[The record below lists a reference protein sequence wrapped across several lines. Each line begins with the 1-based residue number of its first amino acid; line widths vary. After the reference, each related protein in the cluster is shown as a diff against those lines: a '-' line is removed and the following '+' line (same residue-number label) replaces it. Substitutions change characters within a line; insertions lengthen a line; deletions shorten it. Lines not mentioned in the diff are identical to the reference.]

1 MPISRQPLSLS
12 RLLLI
17 AFVLALSTLVIAFLC
32 SFSGPIAVV
41 ESSGWQ
47 FWQNIVWQGRV
58 TRIIAAGLAGG
69 GLSIAGLA
77 LQALLRN
84 PLADPYILGISS
96 GAGVGVIIGFSLAAR
111 TAAVQFAATPTLAFI
126 GAITTCAVVYAVA
139 QKRGRIDPYSLILS
153 GVMINAINIAIITSV
168 YLFIDPHTLTRFVG
182 WSIGQVPDTVSPELL
197 LVCGICIVGACVW
210 MLLRGAAFNTFGLGD
225 GVAITS
231 GVPIRRLRIET
242 FVLAGLVTAC
252 SVAMVG
258 PIGFIGLFIPHICR
272 MIVGPDH
279 RRLTVV
285 CGFVGATFL
294 IVSDT
299 LCRYIGIAANLG
311 GFPVGI
317 VTAFLGGPFF
327 IWLLRGRHRTGLV

>member
-1 MPISRQPLSLS
+1 MPIARQPLTLS

-17 AFVLALSTLVIAFLC
+17 AFVLALLTFVIAFLC

-41 ESSGWQ
+41 DSSGWR
-47 FWQNIVWQGRV
+47 FWQNVVWQGRV
-58 TRIIAAGLAGG
+58 TRIVAAGLAGG

-84 PLADPYILGISS
+84 PLAEPYILGISS
-96 GAGVGVIIGFSLAAR
+96 GAGVGVLIGISLAAR
-111 TAAVQFAATPTLAFI
+111 TGAVQFATTPTLAFI
-126 GAITTCAVVYAVA
+126 GAITTCVVVYTVA

-168 YLFIDPHTLTRFVG
+168 YLFIDPHTLTQFVG
-182 WSIGQVPDTVSPELL
+182 WSIGQVPDAVSPELL
-197 LVCGICIVGACVW
+197 LVCGICIVCASVW
-210 MLLRGAAFNTFGLGD
+210 MLLRAAAFNTFGLGD

-231 GVPIRRLRIET
+231 GVAIKRLRIET
-242 FVLAGLVTAC
+242 FVIAGLVTAC
-252 SVAMVG
+252 AVAMVG
-258 PIGFIGLFIPHICR
+258 PIGFLSLFIPHICR
-272 MIVGPDH
+272 MILGPDH

-317 VTAFLGGPFF
+317 VTTFVGGPFF
-327 IWLLRGRHRTGLV
+327 IWLVRERHRTGLV